1 MSADEFSYP
10 KLDQDYADSCLY
22 SLIAYLES
30 KKEVNIVQMLR
41 DSDCRIITT
50 TSFSYNRWNAYKME
64 VHFYVPRDK
73 LVPLSERDNKKL
85 LAYCSDIV
93 DITYGYDV
101 TDAKIIPMPKVDTS
115 TEEKMTREISQ
126 IQERIQGTLSQNIL
140 PKDMLDKGR
149 EMTHVY
155 LYLYCVENSLR
166 LFIEDVGIKKLGPK
180 YFSKL
185 NIRTETRSKIESR
198 KKEEDRK
205 KWISLRGD
213 SDIFYMD
220 FSELG
225 SIFENNWIIFKE
237 YFPSIA
243 WIKTKIEE
251 LADFRNKVAHNSYLG
266 PDDQETIRSSYKSIL
281 KQLEVQERKS
291 TGK

>member
-1 MSADEFSYP
+1 MSDEFSYP
-10 KLDQDYADSCLY
+10 KLDQDYADSYLH

-30 KKEVNIVQMLR
+30 KKEDEIVNMLR
-41 DSDCRIITT
+41 DSDCRVITT
-50 TSFSYNRWNAYKME
+50 TSFSYNRWDAYKME
-64 VHFYVPRDK
+64 VHFYVPSDK
-73 LVPLSERDNKKL
+73 MKPLSDRDNKKL
-85 LAYCSDIV
+85 LAYCNDIV
-93 DITYGYDV
+93 DKTYGYDL

-115 TEEKMTREISQ
+115 TEEKMTREIIQ
-126 IQERIQGTLSQNIL
+126 IHERIQGTLSQNIL

-166 LFIEDVGIKKLGPK
+166 LFIENVGKKKLGSN
-180 YFSKL
+180 YFSELTIK
-185 NIRTETRSKIESR
+185 TETRSKIESR

-220 FSELG
+220 FSEL
-225 SIFENNWIIFKE
+225 SNIFENNWTIFKE

-251 LADFRNKVAHNSYLG
+251 LADFRNMVAHNSYLG
-266 PDDQETIRSSYKSIL
+266 QDDQETIRSSYKSIL
-281 KQLEVQERKS
+281 KQLEVQERKN
-291 TGK
+291 TEK